1 MFVAVELSE
10 IVTDSENII
19 VYNDGET
26 IIYGPQ
32 DLAYSKVVDGWKVLL
47 ENAREMPAFGVSLNN
62 EALEARKSGIWVEF
76 VFGRQYSHNEMTFE
90 KLLFKVERDWKG
102 FNVVRYNAQN
112 GYSGRCYFF
121 DLAGQDMSQFYDI
134 LINL

>member
-1 MFVAVELSE
+1 MYVAMGINDIVATSE
-10 IVTDSENII
+10 SIT

-26 IIYGPQ
+26 TVHRPQ
-32 DLAYSKVVDGWKVLL
+32 EPAYNKIVDGWKALL

-62 EALEARKSGIWVEF
+62 ETIEVMKSGLWVELAF
-76 VFGRQYSHNEMTFE
+76 DCQYSHNNMQFE
-90 KLLFKVERDWKG
+90 KLLLKVERGWQG
-102 FNVVRYNAQN
+102 FNIIRYNAEN

-121 DLAGQDMSQFYDI
+121 DLVGKNMSQFYEI